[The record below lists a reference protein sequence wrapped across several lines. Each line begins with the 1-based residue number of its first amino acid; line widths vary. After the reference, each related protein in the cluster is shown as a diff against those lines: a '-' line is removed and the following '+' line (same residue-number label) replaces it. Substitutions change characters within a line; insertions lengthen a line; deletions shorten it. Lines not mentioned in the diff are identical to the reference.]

1 MSKLLVYVYI
11 LIYMTSTNYLKT
23 FFAEKGLN
31 DRLYEVEAPNGDVH
45 FITTDIVI
53 EHIFA
58 ASSDE
63 QTKIAAII
71 RKIDFHNGD
80 VHHFLTHLATAL
92 AANHAEQS
100 A

>member
-1 MSKLLVYVYI
+1 MAA
-11 LIYMTSTNYLKT
+11 TTYLKT
-23 FFAEKGLN
+23 FFAEKNLN

-45 FITTDIVI
+45 FISTEIVI
-53 EHIFA
+53 EHIFVT
-58 ASSDE
+58 SNEE
-63 QTKIAAII
+63 QTKIADII

-92 AANHAEQS
+92 AANYEA

>member
-1 MSKLLVYVYI
+1 
-11 LIYMTSTNYLKT
+11 MTATTYLKT
-23 FFAEKGLN
+23 FFAEKNLN

-45 FITTDIVI
+45 FISTEIVI
-53 EHIFA
+53 EHIFVT
-58 ASSDE
+58 SNEE
-63 QTKIAAII
+63 QTKIADII

-92 AANHAEQS
+92 AANYEA

>member
-1 MSKLLVYVYI
+1 MLYHE
-11 LIYMTSTNYLKT
+11 YMTSTNYLKT
-23 FFAEKGLN
+23 FFAEKNLN
-31 DRLYEVEAPNGDVH
+31 DRLYDVEAPNGNTH
-45 FITTDIVI
+45 FISTEIVI

-58 ASSDE
+58 ASNTE
-63 QTKIAAII
+63 QTKIADII

-92 AANHAEQS
+92 AANYEA

>member
-1 MSKLLVYVYI
+1 
-11 LIYMTSTNYLKT
+11 MTATNYLKT
-23 FFAEKGLN
+23 FFAEKDLD

-45 FITTDIVI
+45 FISTEIVI
-53 EHIFA
+53 EHIFV
-58 ASSDE
+58 ASNQE
-63 QTKIAAII
+63 QTKIADII

-92 AANHAEQS
+92 AANYEA

>member
-1 MSKLLVYVYI
+1 MYNGD
-11 LIYMTSTNYLKT
+11 MATTTYLKT

-80 VHHFLTHLATAL
+80 VHHFLTHLATGL